1 MFQYFHEL
9 YHMGN
14 QRLLFLLGALAVN
27 YLLFQSILVPYENER
42 APWSSSDFNNVV
54 MVEKVNVPIIE
65 DVGMHNYKKSSLV
78 SDGVSEHEV
87 DRNDFHILLGKKDVG
102 KNRSLELDNVGSKK
116 SFIAVLAKESKVDF
130 SVKPSLET
138 KRGISTI
145 SQLAKSKNIDSR
157 EHDGVGF
164 GASQSSI
171 SLTNRTRLE
180 NSPQIKKLSASD
192 KSTAADNITV
202 RKMRCNMPPKSR
214 MLIQEM
220 NHLLERRRT
229 SSRAMVLFLAITNF
243 LVATWKNY
251 CCGVLIYFNLEF
263 YFDCRNQGGNPNLI
277 WKFLQQGQ
285 RLSMLLQ

>member
-1 MFQYFHEL
+1 
-9 YHMGN
+9 MGN

-42 APWSSSDFNNVV
+42 APWSSSDFNNAV
-54 MVEKVNVPIIE
+54 MVEKVNIPIIEE
-65 DVGMHNYKKSSLV
+65 DVGMHNYAKSSLV
-78 SDGVSEHEV
+78 SDSVSEHGV
-87 DRNDFHILLGKKDVG
+87 NRNDFHILLGKKDVG
-102 KNRSLELDNVGSKK
+102 KNKSLELDNVGSKK
-116 SFIAVLAKESKVDF
+116 SFIAVLAKESKLDF
-130 SVKPSLET
+130 SVNPSLET

-145 SQLAKSKNIDSR
+145 SQLVKSKNIDSR

-192 KSTAADNITV
+192 KSTPANNVTV

-229 SSRAMVLFLAITNF
+229 SSRAMVLFLTITNF
-243 LVATWKNY
+243 LVATWKND
-251 CCGVLIYFNLEF
+251 CCGVLIISTWNST
-263 YFDCRNQGGNPNLI
+263 LI
-277 WKFLQQGQ
+277 AETKVEIQT
-285 RLSMLLQ
+285 